1 MSFTAPLF
9 AQVIRPSAVNVSES
23 HLIRVFQD
31 DGVEVLSV
39 DVSNSNVAVY
49 SGTNLTIAGTS
60 RTLIATRTYYLL
72 ADKGA
77 YVCAYVCACVCG

>member
-1 MSFTAPLF
+1 MSFTLF
-9 AQVIRPSAVNVSES
+9 AQISRPSAVNRTQSY
-23 HLIRVFQD
+23 LIRVFQD
-31 DGVEVLSV
+31 DGVQVLSV

-60 RTLIATRTYYLL
+60 SPFITTRTYYLL

-77 YVCAYVCACVCG
+77 SACVCVRMCVLEP